1 MADFLQRDP
10 RSPAFWDERFER
22 AFTPWD
28 RGAAPQALRDFV
40 AARQRGAA

>member
-22 AFTPWD
+22 AFTH
-28 RGAAPQALRDFV
+28 GTAALRHKPC
-40 AARQRGAA
+40 AISSRPRQRGAA